1 MSVDAPADVRG
12 SKVGKYTTFT
22 WVGNSCFIDTWLE
35 QVYWLRE
42 RLGCTP
48 RCTPPRRLFDS
59 VNDNWDYLL
68 KLMDAT
74 HRLQHNDMSDSISNS
89 DAVNRVNRATLMRAR
104 TELRNHICNIT
115 DELKGVDGQMGDVT
129 DLWYTV
135 SSPKR
140 CLPADPDVFGIRMR
154 SSPCLGCFASATPPR
169 KSERPWSCMHMG
181 NAAVNTA
188 VALGLSANTD
198 SYSVY
203 FGMDLWSSLQGVPW
217 TMDRAVKCTQCQQ
230 ANAFPMQIEGPRQ
243 VLICILPCEIWGQ
256 PNSTQVS
263 FREWESIIVG
273 NELVCYKAIAD
284 GRLES
289 LHWTCVV
296 DVDLA
301 SHTEPELKGTW
312 YLMDDSPGLEDPGP
326 AVLQDAGWTEYEK
339 YRSMVIYVRIAS
351 RELTLDEL
359 KMERERLTD
368 IAQRVEVLRMDRMK
382 KEQQRMTNVVVGDL
396 KAIPI
401 CVSSP

>member
-59 VNDNWDYLL
+59 VDDDWDYLL

-154 SSPCLGCFASATPPR
+154 SSPCLGCFASATPR
-169 KSERPWSCMHMG
+169 GKVSVLG
-181 NAAVNTA
+181 AA
-188 VALGLSANTD
+188 
-198 SYSVY
+198 
-203 FGMDLWSSLQGVPW
+203 
-217 TMDRAVKCTQCQQ
+217 CTW
-230 ANAFPMQIEGPRQ
+230 ATRQ
-243 VLICILPCEIWGQ
+243 
-256 PNSTQVS
+256 
-263 FREWESIIVG
+263 
-273 NELVCYKAIAD
+273 
-284 GRLES
+284 
-289 LHWTCVV
+289 
-296 DVDLA
+296 
-301 SHTEPELKGTW
+301 
-312 YLMDDSPGLEDPGP
+312 
-326 AVLQDAGWTEYEK
+326 
-339 YRSMVIYVRIAS
+339 
-351 RELTLDEL
+351 
-359 KMERERLTD
+359 
-368 IAQRVEVLRMDRMK
+368 
-382 KEQQRMTNVVVGDL
+382 
-396 KAIPI
+396 
-401 CVSSP
+401 